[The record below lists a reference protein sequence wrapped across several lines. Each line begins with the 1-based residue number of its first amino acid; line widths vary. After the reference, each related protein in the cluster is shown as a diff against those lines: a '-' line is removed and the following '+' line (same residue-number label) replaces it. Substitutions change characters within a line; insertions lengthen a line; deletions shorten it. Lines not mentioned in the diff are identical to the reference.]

1 MAGTRPSPR
10 VSRRRALAVL
20 FLGAGLFAGLAYD
33 VSDGALRVLATPE
46 PRAISAASTTTLPS
60 TGRVALVGDSLSAQ
74 SSALE
79 TARLEEAGWGPI
91 VINAL
96 AGRRI
101 LHDPDI
107 TTPYAGVEAVKE
119 VRAAGPDP
127 YTWIVELG
135 TNDVVYTG
143 NDAAAL
149 LPRIEAMLDAI
160 GPGHRIVWINV
171 RYGMDLAASATFNQL
186 LAQVAGQRDDM
197 VVGDWASEATK
208 GNNLIPDGTHLS
220 PTGLDAFARVVTE
233 TANAAVFTPAP

>member
-1 MAGTRPSPR
+1 MAGNRPSR
-10 VSRRRALAVL
+10 RTVRRARIVAALLIGTAL
-20 FLGAGLFAGLAYD
+20 FTAFAYD
-33 VSDGALRVLATPE
+33 VSDGAEGLPATGARTSE
-46 PRAISAASTTTLPS
+46 SSTTTTFS

-101 LHDPDI
+101 LHDTDI
-107 TTPYAGVEAVKE
+107 TAPYAGIKAVDE

-143 NDAAAL
+143 NDANAL

-171 RYGMDLAASATFNQL
+171 RYGMDLEGSATFNQL
-186 LAQVAGQRDDM
+186 LTQVASQRSDM
-197 VVGDWASEATK
+197 VVGDWASVAPT
-208 GNNLIPDGTHLS
+208 GDNLILDGTHLS
-220 PTGLDAFARVVTE
+220 VTGLDAFARLVTD
-233 TANAAVFTPAP
+233 TANAAIFTPAP